1 MYRFKLEALLN
12 HRRHQEETCQKEL
25 AQARRR
31 LSDEREKLD
40 QKKREK
46 QESLDK
52 LQSKKKESTTVSD
65 IMLYMNYIQQL
76 SKNIEDQAIHVHK
89 TAKIVDQ
96 KRHELISIMQKHKTL
111 KKIKYKERLAY
122 QQKLL
127 QDQRKLMDEIAS
139 IRHARKV

>member
-1 MYRFKLEALLN
+1 
-12 HRRHQEETCQKEL
+12 
-25 AQARRR
+25 
-31 LSDEREKLD
+31 
-40 QKKREK
+40 
-46 QESLDK
+46 
-52 LQSKKKESTTVSD
+52 
-65 IMLYMNYIQQL
+65 MNYIQQL
-76 SKNIEDQAIHVHK
+76 SKYIEDQAIHVHK

-96 KRHELISIMQKHKTL
+96 KRHQLISIMQKHKTL

>member
-25 AQARRR
+25 AQVRRR

-52 LQSKKKESTTVSD
+52 LQTNKQENTTVSD

-76 SKNIEDQAIHVHK
+76 SKSIEDQAIQVHK

-96 KRHELISIMQKHKTL
+96 KRHELISIMHKHKTL